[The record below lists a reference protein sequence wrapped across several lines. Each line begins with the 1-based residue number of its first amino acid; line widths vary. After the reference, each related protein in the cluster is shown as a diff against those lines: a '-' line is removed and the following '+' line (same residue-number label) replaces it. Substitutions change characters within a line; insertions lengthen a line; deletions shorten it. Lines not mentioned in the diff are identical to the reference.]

1 MTFVFGAPG
10 PLNPKFGRP
19 VEATGRGV
27 VAAGLG
33 WGAGTAER
41 LILGG
46 GILAAAGVLSAALT
60 ISGVRSLLLCATVTS
75 LREL

>member
-1 MTFVFGAPG
+1 M
-10 PLNPKFGRP
+10 
-19 VEATGRGV
+19 

-33 WGAGTAER
+33 WGGAGAGIAAR
-41 LILGG
+41 LILGS
-46 GILAAAGVLSAALT
+46 GILAAEGVLSAALT

>member
-1 MTFVFGAPG
+1 MTFAFGAPG
-10 PLNPKFGRP
+10 PPNP
-19 VEATGRGV
+19 ETGPTAV
-27 VAAGLG
+27 TAGLG
-33 WGAGTAER
+33 RGAGIAER